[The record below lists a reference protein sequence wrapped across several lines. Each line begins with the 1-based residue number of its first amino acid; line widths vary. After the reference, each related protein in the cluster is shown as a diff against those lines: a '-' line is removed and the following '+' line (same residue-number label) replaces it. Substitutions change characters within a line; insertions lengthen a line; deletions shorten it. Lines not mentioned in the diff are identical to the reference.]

1 MFQVTSK
8 TQAPPMAPRFTTLV
22 TAGTLAIAAC
32 AEAAQKSK
40 PTTTNLLTTQAQ
52 IDDLFILIPL

>member
-8 TQAPPMAPRFTTLV
+8 AQEPPMAPRFTTLV

-32 AEAAQKSK
+32 AAAAQKSK
-40 PTTTNLLTTQAQ
+40 PTTTNLLMTQLQ
-52 IDDLFILIPL
+52 IDEFFILIPA